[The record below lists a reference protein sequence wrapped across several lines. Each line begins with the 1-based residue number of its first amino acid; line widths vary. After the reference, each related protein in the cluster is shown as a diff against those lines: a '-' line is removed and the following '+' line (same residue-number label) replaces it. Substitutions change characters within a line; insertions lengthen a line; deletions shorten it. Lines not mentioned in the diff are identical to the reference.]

1 MTARHDQGDKDGW
14 RRCLLDARRALTAE
28 ERAARDAALIAGA
41 ARLAHDAGGPVC
53 AYHPVGTEPGG
64 SGLVAALTAAGARVL
79 LPVVTDGP
87 LDWAA
92 AGELASARFGLQE
105 PVGPRLG
112 SSAIGAAAL
121 VLVPALGAD
130 RTGTRLGRGQG
141 HYDRTLPLAAPGTRL
156 VVLLG
161 SGELVERLPAEPHDR
176 PVTHALLPEGLVTL
190 GKTV

>member
-1 MTARHDQGDKDGW
+1 MTARHDPVDDHKDGW
-14 RRCLLDARRALTAE
+14 RRRLLAARRALTAQ
-28 ERAARDAALIAGA
+28 ERLTRDAALAAGA
-41 ARLAHDAGGPVC
+41 ARLVAGTVC

-64 SGLVAALTAAGARVL
+64 PDLVAALVATGARVL
-79 LPVVTDGP
+79 LPVVTGGP
-87 LDWAA
+87 LDWAD
-92 AGELASARFGLQE
+92 AGELAPAAFGLQE

-112 SSAIGAAAL
+112 PAMIREATL

-130 RTGTRLGRGQG
+130 RSGTRLGRGKG

-161 SGELVERLPAEPHDR
+161 DGELVERLPVEPHDR

-190 GKTV
+190 GKTA